1 MRKVY
6 PSGVADPDCFQTIP
20 EDLTSALVKKKM
32 ERKRCLKRT
41 ASPGCDLQ
49 ADQRWSGSFLS
60 SADTARGKLCLL
72 SARTHLARAFRM
84 RGRSEPG
91 LWRRG
96 GWGGCAASGYT
107 SSARRMR
114 SEERSTLN
122 LDHCGGGP
130 EMLDV
135 VIIGIRYHSSFG
147 MTYSIAFLR
156 QFASWRK
163 SSSA

>member
-1 MRKVY
+1 VRKVY
-6 PSGVADPDCFQTIP
+6 PRDVADPDCFQTIP
-20 EDLTSALVKKKM
+20 EDLKGALVKKKM

-41 ASPGCDLQ
+41 ASPRCDLQ

-72 SARTHLARAFRM
+72 SALTHQARAFRM
-84 RGRSEPG
+84 RGKSEPG
-91 LWRRG
+91 LWRRR

-114 SEERSTLN
+114 SEERSTL
-122 LDHCGGGP
+122 DHCGGGP

-147 MTYSIAFLR
+147 LTYSIALLR

-163 SSSA
+163 SSPA